1 MSAPLPTLRRILIVE
16 DQKDAADSLC
26 MLLRMFGHEVA
37 VAYTG
42 PDGVEKAVQLR
53 PDVVVCDIGLPGL
66 NGYGVA
72 ERLRRTPATARTRL
86 IALTAWGQDEDRR
99 RGLEAGFDHYLVKPA
114 DPEQLLMLLVSA

>member
-1 MSAPLPTLRRILIVE
+1 MSAPLPTLRRILVVE

-26 MLLRMFGHEVA
+26 MLLKLFGHDVA

-42 PDGVEKAVQLR
+42 PDGVQKAVQLC

-72 ERLRRTPATARTRL
+72 QQLRRTPATAKTRL
-86 IALTAWGQDEDRR
+86 IALTAWGQEEDRR
-99 RGLEAGFDHYLVKPA
+99 LGKEAGFDHYLVKPA
-114 DPEQLLMLLVSA
+114 DPEQLLKLLVSA

>member
-1 MSAPLPTLRRILIVE
+1 MTAPLTTLRRILVVE

-26 MLLRMFGHEVA
+26 MLLKLFGHEVT

-42 PDGVEKAVQLR
+42 PDGVQKAVQLC

-72 ERLRRTPATARTRL
+72 QHLRRTPATAKTRL
-86 IALTAWGQDEDRR
+86 IALTAWGQEEDRR
-99 RGLEAGFDHYLVKPA
+99 RGREAGFDHYLVKPA
-114 DPEQLLMLLVSA
+114 DPEQLLKLLASA

>member
-26 MLLRMFGHEVA
+26 MLLKLFGHDVA

-42 PDGVEKAVQLR
+42 PDGVEKAVELR

-72 ERLRRTPATARTRL
+72 QQIRRTPATAKTRL
-86 IALTAWGQDEDRR
+86 IALTAWGQEEDRR
-99 RGLEAGFDHYLVKPA
+99 RGEEAGFDHYLVKPA
-114 DPEQLLMLLVSA
+114 DPEQLLKLLVSA